1 MIIFRYL
8 TREVLVSTLA
18 VTAVLML
25 IITSAR
31 LIKYLSDAAAG
42 KLEAGAVFLVL
53 LYRMPGFLELLL
65 PLGLFLGILLAY
77 GRLCLDSEMV
87 VLRATGFSDNRL
99 LKFAF
104 GPAVIVALLVLSLSA
119 WLSPLGLQKA
129 DELLAAQDARSEL
142 ELVTPGRFL
151 SQSSGQVTYAE
162 ALSGE
167 QLKQVFLSRRGDDG
181 RPNIL
186 IAEAAE
192 RRLYPEARQRFLV
205 LLNGYRFD
213 GRPGEAE
220 VTRIRYSEYGVQLD
234 EPELAAEIREVDAKP
249 TAMLLQSTDQRDRAA
264 LHWRLALPALVLVV
278 TLLAVPLS
286 YTNPRQ
292 GRFAKLIPSILLY
305 LAYMAFLT
313 TARSSVESGAAPM
326 ALWLVH
332 LGFIFVALNLLYLSH
347 VWRRA
352 FGFLIMI
359 ARRLFSRRVTV

>member
-1 MIIFRYL
+1 MIIFRYI
-8 TREVLVSTLA
+8 TREVLISTLA

-42 KLEAGAVFLVL
+42 KLEAGAVLLVL
-53 LYRMPGFLELLL
+53 LFRMPGFLELLL

-77 GRLCLDSEMV
+77 GRLCLDSEMA
-87 VLRATGFSDNRL
+87 VLRATGFSDHRL
-99 LKFAF
+99 LAYAY
-104 GPAVIVALLVLSLSA
+104 GPTAVVAVLVFVLSV
-119 WLSPLGLQKA
+119 WLTPHGLQKA
-129 DELLAAQDARSEL
+129 EQLLAAQDARSEL

-162 ALSGE
+162 AVDGD
-167 QLKQVFLSRRGDDG
+167 QLKQVFLSRRGEDG

-186 IAEAAE
+186 IAQAAE
-192 RRLYPEARQRFLV
+192 RRLFPEAQQRFLV
-205 LLNGYRFD
+205 LLNGYRYD

-249 TAMLLQSTDQRDRAA
+249 TAMLLASSNVRDRAA
-264 LHWRLALPALVLVV
+264 LHWRISLPVLALVV
-278 TLLAVPLS
+278 ALLAVPLS

-305 LAYMAFLT
+305 LVYMAFLT
-313 TARSSVESGAAPM
+313 TARSNVESGDSPFL
-326 ALWLVH
+326 LWGVH
-332 LGFIFVALNLLYLSH
+332 LLFVGVALNLIYLSPY
-347 VWRRA
+347 WRRG
-352 FGFLIMI
+352 FGYLLS
-359 ARRLFSRRVTV
+359 RWRHLFSKAVA

>member
-8 TREVLVSTLA
+8 TREVLISTMA

-31 LIKYLSDAAAG
+31 LIKYLTDAAAG
-42 KLEAGAVFLVL
+42 KLEAGAVLLIL

-87 VLRATGFSDNRL
+87 VLRATGFSDQRL
-99 LKFAF
+99 LRYAY
-104 GPAVIVALLVLSLSA
+104 GPSALVALLVLLLSV
-119 WLSPLGLQKA
+119 WLTPLGLQKA
-129 DELLAAQDARSEL
+129 EQLLAAQDARSEL

-162 ALSGE
+162 ALEGD
-167 QLKQVFLSRRGDDG
+167 QLKQVFLSRRGEDG

-186 IAEAAE
+186 IAQAAE
-192 RRLYPEARQRFLV
+192 RRLYPEAQQRFLV
-205 LLNGYRFD
+205 LLNGYRYD
-213 GRPGEAE
+213 GRPGEAQ
-220 VTRIRYSEYGVQLD
+220 VTRIRYAEYGVQLD

-249 TAMLLQSTDQRDRAA
+249 TAMLFQSTGVKEIAT
-264 LHWRLALPALVLVV
+264 LHWRFALPVLALVV

-305 LAYMAFLT
+305 LFYMALLT
-313 TARSSVESGAAPM
+313 TARSKVESGDSPLM
-326 ALWLVH
+326 LWAVH
-332 LGFIFVALNLLYLSH
+332 LLFVAIALNLIYLNSI
-347 VWRRA
+347 WRR
-352 FGFLIMI
+352 GFEYLLK
-359 ARRLFSRRVTV
+359 RWHNLFNKAVA

>member
-1 MIIFRYL
+1 MIIFRYI
-8 TREVLVSTLA
+8 TREVLASTLA

-42 KLEAGAVFLVL
+42 KLEAGAVLLVL
-53 LYRMPGFLELLL
+53 FYRMPGFLELLL

-87 VLRATGFSDNRL
+87 VLRATGFSDHRL
-99 LKFAF
+99 LRYAY
-104 GPAVIVALLVLSLSA
+104 GPSVFIGLLVMLLSL
-119 WLSPLGLQKA
+119 WLTPLGLQKA
-129 DELLAAQDARSEL
+129 EQLLAAQDARSEL

-162 ALSGE
+162 AVAGD

-192 RRLYPEARQRFLV
+192 RRLFPEAQQRFLV
-205 LLNGYRFD
+205 LLNGYRYD
-213 GRPGEAE
+213 GRPGEKE
-220 VTRIRYSEYGVQLD
+220 ITRIRYSEYGVQLE
-234 EPELAAEIREVDAKP
+234 EPELAAEIREIDAKP
-249 TAMLLQSTDQRDRAA
+249 TAMLLASDNVRDRAA
-264 LHWRLALPALVLVV
+264 LHWRFALPALVLVV
-278 TLLAVPLS
+278 ALLAVPLS

-305 LAYMAFLT
+305 LLYMAFLT
-313 TARSSVESGAAPM
+313 TARSNVESGASPLQ
-326 ALWLVH
+326 LWSVH
-332 LGFIFVALNLLYLSH
+332 LLFLGVAVNLLYLGDY
-347 VWRRA
+347 WRRA
-352 FGFLIMI
+352 YGFLIS
-359 ARRLFSRRVTV
+359 LWRRVFNKAIA

>member
-1 MIIFRYL
+1 MIIFRYI
-8 TREVLVSTLA
+8 TREVLTSTLA

-42 KLEAGAVFLVL
+42 KLEAGAVLLVL
-53 LYRMPGFLELLL
+53 FYRMPGFLELLL

-87 VLRATGFSDNRL
+87 VLKATGFSDHRL
-99 LKFAF
+99 LKYAY
-104 GPAVIVALLVLSLSA
+104 GPTLVVSILVMVLSL
-119 WLSPLGLQKA
+119 WLTPLGLQKA
-129 DELLAAQDARSEL
+129 EELLAAQDARSEL

-162 ALSGE
+162 AVAGD
-167 QLKQVFLSRRGDDG
+167 QLRQVFLSRRGEDG

-192 RRLYPEARQRFLV
+192 RRIFPEAQQRFLV
-205 LLNGYRFD
+205 LLNGYRYD
-213 GRPGEAE
+213 GRPGEKDL
-220 VTRIRYSEYGVQLD
+220 TRIRYTEYGVQLE

-249 TAMLLQSTDQRDRAA
+249 TQMLLVSDNVRDRAA
-264 LHWRLALPALVLVV
+264 LHWRFSLPALVLVV
-278 TLLAVPLS
+278 ALLAVPLS

-305 LAYMAFLT
+305 LVYMAFLT
-313 TARSSVESGAAPM
+313 SARSSVESGASPIL
-326 ALWLVH
+326 LWSVH
-332 LGFIFVALNLLYLSH
+332 LMFLGIAANLLYLGTY
-347 VWRRA
+347 WRRA
-352 FGFLIMI
+352 YEYSI
-359 ARRLFSRRVTV
+359 SRWRKMFNKAHA

>member
-1 MIIFRYL
+1 MIIFRYI

-31 LIKYLSDAAAG
+31 LIKYLTDAAAG

-65 PLGLFLGILLAY
+65 PLGLFLGILLAL

-87 VLRATGFSDNRL
+87 VLRATGFSGNRL
-99 LKFAF
+99 LSYVF
-104 GPAVIVALLVLSLSA
+104 GPALVVSLLVLLLSA
-119 WLSPLGLQKA
+119 WISPLGLNKA
-129 DELLAAQDARSEL
+129 DQLLAAQDARSEL
-142 ELVTPGRFL
+142 DLVTPGRFL

-162 ALSGE
+162 ALEGE
-167 QLKQVFLSRRGDDG
+167 QLKQVFIAQRGEDG
-181 RPNIL
+181 RPNVL
-186 IAEAAE
+186 IAESAE
-192 RRLYPEARQRFLV
+192 RRLYPEAHQRFLV

-220 VTRIRYSEYGVQLD
+220 MSRIRYSEYGVQLD

-249 TAMLLQSTDQRDRAA
+249 TRMLMASAERRDLAA
-264 LHWRLALPALVLVV
+264 LHWRFSLPVLVLVV

-292 GRFAKLIPSILLY
+292 GRFAKLIPSVLLY
-305 LAYMAFLT
+305 LAYMALLT
-313 TARSSVESGAAPM
+313 TARSQVESGGSPVI
-326 ALWLVH
+326 LWFVH
-332 LGFIFVALNLLYLSH
+332 LVFMFVAGNFLYLGRYWH
-347 VWRRA
+347 
-352 FGFLIMI
+352 
-359 ARRLFSRRVTV
+359 RLFSYFAPLKRWIPGRKTV

>member
-1 MIIFRYL
+1 MIIFRYI
-8 TREVLVSTLA
+8 TREVLLSTLA

-42 KLEAGAVFLVL
+42 KLEASAVFLVL
-53 LYRMPGFLELLL
+53 LYRLPGFLELLL

-87 VLRATGFSDNRL
+87 VLRATGFSDHQL
-99 LKFAF
+99 LRYAY
-104 GPAVIVALLVLSLSA
+104 GPALVVGILVLLLSV
-119 WLSPLGLQKA
+119 WLTPLGLQKA
-129 DELLAAQDARSEL
+129 EQLLAAQDARSEL

-162 ALSGE
+162 AVEGD
-167 QLKQVFLSRRGDDG
+167 QLKQVFLSRRGNDG

-192 RRLYPEARQRFLV
+192 RRLFPEAQQRFLV

-213 GRPGEAE
+213 GRPGEADI
-220 VTRIRYSEYGVQLD
+220 TRIRYSEYGVQLE
-234 EPELAAEIREVDAKP
+234 EPELAAEIRDIDAKP
-249 TAMLLQSTDQRDRAA
+249 TVALLNSANARDRAA
-264 LHWRLALPALVLVV
+264 LHWRFALPALVLVV
-278 TLLAVPLS
+278 ALLAVPLS

-305 LAYMAFLT
+305 LGYMAFLT
-313 TARSSVESGAAPM
+313 TARSNVESGASPLM
-326 ALWLVH
+326 LWAVH
-332 LGFIFVALNLLYLSH
+332 LMFLGVALNLLYLGKYWRHGFDAVFSL
-347 VWRRA
+347 WRRMFKRA
-352 FGFLIMI
+352 
-359 ARRLFSRRVTV
+359 AV

>member
-1 MIIFRYL
+1 MIIFRYI
-8 TREVLVSTLA
+8 TREVLISTLA

-42 KLEAGAVFLVL
+42 KLEASAVLLVL

-87 VLRATGFSDNRL
+87 VLKATGFSDHRL
-99 LKFAF
+99 LAYAY
-104 GPAVIVALLVLSLSA
+104 GPTAVVAVIVLILSI
-119 WLSPLGLQKA
+119 WLTPLGLQKA
-129 DELLAAQDARSEL
+129 EQMLFAQDARSEL

-162 ALSGE
+162 AVEGD
-167 QLKQVFLSRRGDDG
+167 QLKQVFLSRRGEDG

-186 IAEAAE
+186 IAQAAE
-192 RRLYPEARQRFLV
+192 RRLFPEAQQRFLV
-205 LLNGYRFD
+205 LLNGYRYD

-249 TAMLLQSTDQRDRAA
+249 TAMLWASSHVRDRAA
-264 LHWRLALPALVLVV
+264 LHWRISLPVLALVV
-278 TLLAVPLS
+278 ALLAVPLS

-305 LAYMAFLT
+305 LVYMAFLT
-313 TARSSVESGAAPM
+313 TARSNVESGDSPFL
-326 ALWLVH
+326 LWGVH
-332 LGFIFVALNLLYLSH
+332 LLFVGVALNLIYLSPY
-347 VWRRA
+347 WRR
-352 FGFLIMI
+352 GVGYLLL
-359 ARRLFSRRVTV
+359 RWRHLFSKAVA